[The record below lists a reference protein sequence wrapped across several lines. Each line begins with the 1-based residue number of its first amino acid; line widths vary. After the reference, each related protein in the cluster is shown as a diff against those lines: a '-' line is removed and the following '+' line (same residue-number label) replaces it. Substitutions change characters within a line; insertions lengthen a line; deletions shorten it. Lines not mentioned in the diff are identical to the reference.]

1 MSVIIDQFE
10 VILDS
15 QEDKEKK
22 SSASEDGS
30 AGKQAGLKPRDV
42 ASIFAQLQNRRERV
56 RAH

>member
-22 SSASEDGS
+22 SGASEDGS
-30 AGKQAGLKPRDV
+30 SGKQAGLKPRDV
-42 ASIFAQLQNRRERV
+42 ASIFTQLQNRRERV